1 MKGKQFA
8 IYAGIVVLAALCA
21 FIFVTAGSEAAT
33 ILSEGFEAG
42 GKSAYAAGDVTLGT
56 GSWHL
61 DDALTGNTSSDR
73 KSGSYSARVRN
84 IGTVGMNFNISSAG
98 TFSIKHAKYG
108 SDGTSTWEL
117 WRSTND
123 GSTWTKVGSTV
134 TTSSTSLKTASF
146 TVNYAGSIRFQ
157 IRKISGG
164 SNRINF
170 DTITITNYG
179 TPTPTPTPTPT
190 ATPTPTP
197 TATPTPSP
205 TPTPSGNEHLTMGNP
220 SNAVTDVNLPLNY
233 LMEKPQ
239 YCLSYNRDDR
249 RPNWVSWHLDTSWLG
264 STPRQ
269 DDFRP
274 DDTLPAA
281 WYHVQ
286 ATDYSGSG
294 YDRGHM
300 CPSGDRT
307 NSVATNSATFLMTN
321 MIPQAPDNNQ
331 ITWANL
337 ESYCRTLA
345 NQGNELYIISGGWG
359 TSGYAG
365 AGMIAIP
372 TYTWKV
378 ILVLPSGSNDVSRV
392 NTSTR
397 TIAVLMPNQNGISS
411 DWTTF
416 RTSVD
421 DIEAMTGYDFFS
433 NVPVDIQSV
442 IESRVDSQ
450 LVPATT
456 FALDPYTAAEVQAE
470 ANYQLSQ
477 QVIDK

>member
-1 MKGKQFA
+1 MNKKLIA

-21 FIFVTAGSEAAT
+21 FAFVTVGSEAAT

-73 KSGSYSARVRN
+73 KAGAYAARVRN
-84 IGTVGMNFNISSAG
+84 VGTVGMNFDISSAG
-98 TFSIKHAKYG
+98 TVSVKHAKYG
-108 SDGTSTWEL
+108 SDGTSTFGL
-117 WRSTND
+117 WRSTD
-123 GSTWTKVGSTV
+123 GGSTWTKVGSTV
-134 TTSSTSLKTASF
+134 TTSSKSLKTASF
-146 TVNYAGSIRFQ
+146 TVNFTGAIRFQ
-157 IRKISGG
+157 FRKLSGG
-164 SNRINF
+164 SNRINL
-170 DTITITNYG
+170 DSITITNYG
-179 TPTPTPTPTPT
+179 TPTPPPTPT
-190 ATPTPTP
+190 ATPTPTV
-197 TATPTPSP
+197 TPTP

-269 DDFRP
+269 DDFRA
-274 DDTLPAA
+274 DDTLPSS

-321 MIPQAPDNNQ
+321 MIPQAPDNKQ
-331 ITWANL
+331 ITWASL

-378 ILVLPSGSNDVSRV
+378 IIVLPNGNNDVSRV
-392 NTSTR
+392 TTSTR
-397 TIAVLMPNQNGISS
+397 TIAVIMPNQNNINS

-421 DIEAMTGYDFFS
+421 DVEGLTGYDFFS
-433 NVPVDIQSV
+433 NVPVDVQAA
-442 IESRVDSQ
+442 IESQVDSQ
-450 LVPATT
+450 LVAAPAL
-456 FALDPYTAAEVQAE
+456 ALDAYSAAEVQSE
-470 ANYQLSQ
+470 TNYRMSQ
-477 QVIDK
+477 KAVDR